1 MLDAY
6 TIMMI
11 LAFIS
16 IFIVVHV
23 MFKNIR
29 QICFM
34 SCKLI
39 TTLYLWMCLWV
50 ITHLDSLPMWKIS
63 LKDSVWELYN
73 MTAERYSL

>member
-1 MLDAY
+1 
-6 TIMMI
+6 MMT

-23 MFKNIR
+23 MVKNIR

-50 ITHLDSLPMWKIS
+50 ITHLDSLPTCEN
-63 LKDSVWELYN
+63 VF
-73 MTAERYSL
+73 ERFCLGII